1 MIKAVFL
8 SVVSRMCISKL
19 SDWLEILAPCL
30 ELKFERPYFL
40 KKKGT
45 PQTKSLSRLI
55 WCNTTYRD
63 ILFTSDGFRHAG
75 LKKWYSGNKVDISYM
90 WELRSD
96 IVLETLRDAKN
107 TQSYSSSTLRR
118 EKAPSW
124 WPMLGW
130 NASWWSKWSS
140 GQRWL
145 LWSQW
150 SFFLL
155 LSPSSLH
162 HHQPIQVVWGNLK
175 YSSIVF

>member
-8 SVVSRMCISKL
+8 TFLSRMCISKL

-40 KKKGT
+40 KKKERPKQSHQVGWFDV
-45 PQTKSLSRLI
+45 TKRIEIFYL
-55 WCNTTYRD
+55 N
-63 ILFTSDGFRHAG
+63 TSDGFRHAG
-75 LKKWYSGNKVDISYM
+75 LKKWYSGNKVDM

-118 EKAPSW
+118 EKALSW